1 MGLRNIALGAA
12 ALGVA
17 ALAWAAGG
25 PALADSGSF
34 GAWSVVCDNAR
45 VCTAFGFGE
54 LGEIGSSGFLRVTRG
69 AGPADAPV
77 IDLVTAGTAATSLA
91 LAVDGVTPRGL
102 AAVPAT
108 PIDTDPER
116 RLTQLTPT
124 QSAALLAVLAK
135 GSDLTLKE
143 GRNPA
148 TTISLT
154 GSSAALRF
162 MDDRQK
168 RAGTM
173 TALVARGSTPASS
186 VPAPPALP
194 KVTAAPAAAQTGLP
208 SQPSAAL
215 QARLGACDDDIADL
229 GIKPDVARLAPG
241 KLFWGV
247 VCSRGAYNVIYS
259 LFLTDEAGGD
269 VEALQVPYANGEPVT
284 ELMNIDF
291 DPETQTLTNFDK
303 GRGLGDC
310 GALSRW
316 VWTGQ
321 AFALTHQTLMPDCQG
336 VTSDYWPVS
345 YRTR

>member
-1 MGLRNIALGAA
+1 MGLRNIAVGAGALALGASS
-12 ALGVA
+12 
-17 ALAWAAGG
+17 G
-25 PALADSGSF
+25 PAVADGGSF
-34 GAWSVVCDNAR
+34 GAWTVVCDNAR

-77 IDLVTAGTAATSLA
+77 IDLVTAGTEATSLA
-91 LAVDGVTPRGL
+91 LAVDGVTPKGL

-108 PIDTDPER
+108 PIENDPER
-116 RLTQLTPT
+116 RLTGLTPE
-124 QSAALLAVLAK
+124 QSEALLAVLAN

-168 RAGTM
+168 RAGTT
-173 TALVARGSTPASS
+173 TALVARGPAPASS
-186 VPAPPALP
+186 MPAPPALP
-194 KVTAAPAAAQTGLP
+194 KVTAARRVTQDNLP
-208 SQPSAAL
+208 SEPSAAL
-215 QARLGACDDDIADL
+215 QARLGDCDEDIADL
-229 GIKPDVARLAPG
+229 GLDPQVARLAPG
-241 KLFWGV
+241 KIFWAA
-247 VCSRGAYNVIYS
+247 VCSRGAYNVVYS

-269 VEALQVPYANGEPVT
+269 VKALEVAYADGERVA

-291 DPETQTLTNFDK
+291 DPETQTLTNFEM

-310 GALSRW
+310 GAMNRW
-316 VWTGQ
+316 AWTGT
-321 AFALTHQTLMPDCQG
+321 AFVMTHQTLMPDCQG
-336 VTSDYWPVS
+336 VTSEYWPVS
-345 YRTR
+345 YRSR

>member
-1 MGLRNIALGAA
+1 MGLRNLAIGIVVLTAGAS
-12 ALGVA
+12 
-17 ALAWAAGG
+17 GG
-25 PALADSGSF
+25 AALADSGSF

-54 LGEIGSSGFLRVTRG
+54 LGPIGSSGFLRVTRG
-69 AGPADAPV
+69 AGPTDAPV
-77 IDLVTAGTAATSLA
+77 IDLVTAGMAATSLA

-108 PIDTDPER
+108 PIESDPER
-116 RLTQLTPT
+116 RLTELTPE
-124 QSAALLAVLAK
+124 QSAALLAVLAN

-173 TALVARGSTPASS
+173 TALVARGTAPASS

-194 KVTAAPAAAQTGLP
+194 KVTPAARVAQDDLP
-208 SQPSAAL
+208 WEPSAAL
-215 QARLGACDDDIADL
+215 QARLSDCDEDIADL
-229 GIKPDVARLAPG
+229 GLDPQVARLAPG
-241 KLFWGV
+241 KIFWGAI
-247 VCSRGAYNVIYS
+247 CSRGAYNVIYS
-259 LFLTDEAGGD
+259 LFLTDETGGA
-269 VEALQVPYANGEPVT
+269 VKALQVPHADGERVD

-310 GALSRW
+310 GALTSW
-316 VWTGQ
+316 VWTGA
-321 AFALTHQTLMPDCQG
+321 AFVMTHQTLMPDCQG
-336 VTSDYWPVS
+336 VTSEYWPVS
-345 YRTR
+345 YRSR

>member
-1 MGLRNIALGAA
+1 MGLRTIAA
-12 ALGVA
+12 GVA
-17 ALAWAAGG
+17 ALALGG
-25 PALADSGSF
+25 SGGAALADSGSF

-54 LGEIGSSGFLRVTRG
+54 LGEVGSSGFLRVTRG

-77 IDLVTAGTAATSLA
+77 IDLVTAGMAATSLA

-108 PIDTDPER
+108 PIESDPER
-116 RLTQLTPT
+116 RLTELTPE
-124 QSAALLAVLAK
+124 QSAALLAVLAN
-135 GSDLTLKE
+135 GSALTLKE

-148 TTISLT
+148 TIISLT

-168 RAGTM
+168 RAGTT
-173 TALVARGSTPASS
+173 TALVARGAAPASS

-194 KVTAAPAAAQTGLP
+194 QVTPAARIAQHDLP
-208 SQPSAAL
+208 SEPSAAL
-215 QARLGACDDDIADL
+215 QARLGACDEDITDL
-229 GIKPDVARLAPG
+229 GLDPQVARLAPG

-259 LFLTDEAGGD
+259 LFLTDEIGGD
-269 VEALQVPYANGEPVT
+269 VKALQVPYADGERT
-284 ELMNIDF
+284 AELMNIDF
-291 DPETQTLTNFDK
+291 DAETQTLTNFDK

-310 GALSRW
+310 GALTSW
-316 VWTGQ
+316 VWTGK
-321 AFALTHQTLMPDCQG
+321 AFALAHQTLMPDCQG
-336 VTSDYWPVS
+336 VTSEYWPVS
-345 YRTR
+345 YRSR

>member
-1 MGLRNIALGAA
+1 MGLRNIAVGAA
-12 ALGVA
+12 ALALGAGCGA
-17 ALAWAAGG
+17 AQ
-25 PALADSGSF
+25 ADSGGF

-54 LGEIGSSGFLRVTRG
+54 LGETGSSGFLRVTRG

-77 IDLVTAGTAATSLA
+77 IDLVTAGMVATSLA

-108 PIDTDPER
+108 PIENDPER
-116 RLTQLTPT
+116 RLTALTPE
-124 QSAALLAVLAK
+124 QSAALLAVLAN
-135 GSDLTLKE
+135 GSELTLKE

-148 TTISLT
+148 TTISLS

-168 RAGTM
+168 RAGTT
-173 TALVARGSTPASS
+173 TALVARGAAPASS
-186 VPAPPALP
+186 MPAPPALP
-194 KVTAAPAAAQTGLP
+194 KVAAARRVSQDDLP
-208 SQPSAAL
+208 SEPSAAL
-215 QARLGACDDDIADL
+215 QARLGDCDEDIADL
-229 GIKPDVARLAPG
+229 GLDPQVARLAQG
-241 KLFWGV
+241 KIFWGA

-259 LFLTDEAGGD
+259 LFLTDETGGD
-269 VEALQVPYANGEPVT
+269 VKTLQVPHADGERVD

-310 GALSRW
+310 GALTSW
-316 VWTGQ
+316 VWTGTE
-321 AFALTHQTLMPDCQG
+321 FVMTHQTLMPDCQG
-336 VTSDYWPVS
+336 VTSEYWPVS
-345 YRTR
+345 YRSR